1 LTFVPIPDNRS
12 KTLNPP
18 TLFEIINRLDPIGF
32 VLFAPACIMVLLALQ
47 WGGSL
52 YAWNSSTIIGL
63 FVGFAATLA
72 AFFLWEKRR
81 GDTAMVPLSILSQR
95 VVYSTCLAMIMQ
107 FGSVQVFAYYLPVWF
122 QTIQGVT
129 PIQSGAYF
137 MATAGPL
144 ILATI
149 SSGFLGKHRHVS
161 LFFGCLSLLGKI

>member
-1 LTFVPIPDNRS
+1 
-12 KTLNPP
+12 
-18 TLFEIINRLDPIGF
+18 
-32 VLFAPACIMVLLALQ
+32 
-47 WGGSL
+47 
-52 YAWNSSTIIGL
+52 
-63 FVGFAATLA
+63 
-72 AFFLWEKRR
+72 
-81 GDTAMVPLSILSQR
+81 
-95 VVYSTCLAMIMQ
+95 VYSTCLAMIMQ